1 MVAPPAQ
8 FSRQRLPQQV
18 CPEGQNRTVL
28 QLVVQQV

>member
-8 FSRQRLPQQV
+8 FCRQRLPQQV
-18 CPEGQNRTVL
+18 WPVWQNRTVL